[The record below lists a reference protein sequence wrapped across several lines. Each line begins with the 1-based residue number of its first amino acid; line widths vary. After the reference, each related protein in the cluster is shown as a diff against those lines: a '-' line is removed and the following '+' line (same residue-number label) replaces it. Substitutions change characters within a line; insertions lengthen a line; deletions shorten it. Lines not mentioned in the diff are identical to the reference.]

1 MLYTFDGQAGDQIR
15 IGMQA
20 TAGTLDT
27 SLYLLS
33 PDGAQIAA
41 NDDAVVNETT
51 DSLIDTYTLPA
62 DGTYIIVASHYG
74 LLYGGTS
81 GTYNLSLTRLN

>member
-1 MLYTFDGQAGDQIR
+1 MDT
-15 IGMQA
+15 

-27 SLYLLS
+27 QLFLLQ
-33 PDGAQIAA
+33 PDGSQLAA

-51 DSLIDTYTLPA
+51 NSLIDNFALPA
-62 DGTYIIVASHYG
+62 DGEYIIVATHYG

-81 GTYNLSLTRLN
+81 GTYNLSVVQLN